1 MQFTGRYEYNL
12 DDLVCPTKPFDNGSR
27 ITSSD
32 AQTLLKMSVSAG
44 PNSTRTSIY
53 SERTEMADNSFV
65 SKKISSLFA
74 SSTKSVDGSNPSE
87 NMIQPGFLTPTSAL
101 ASSASV
107 ETRILQFL
115 TINSLQKY
123 PSTQEPSKLRE
134 TLSLPLIPSAS
145 GVLLEGIITSNSATT
160 SSTNL
165 KDILLHSASIPKYR
179 SEPIKLSTPQQR
191 STATRLFLESKVTF
205 QSAEILATDPL
216 QIVPHSTHHQSGL
229 IPFSSQNLLQNT
241 TLSTKQPIITEY
253 PTKFI
258 SYTWHTSSN
267 IASQQNTVSLFRV
280 IAQKSWNLIEQSAN
294 LDSPTT
300 ITSVFE
306 SAAILKPVHSLTT
319 IIKTTTTTT
328 TTASTTTNF
337 LESTAILKSSMTKI
351 TSQEPRLTNNLPQRI
366 STEQT
371 SSHSVEQLSSLN
383 LPRTTTSI
391 YENAAILKS
400 SMKMIS
406 KQQLSM
412 TSTLPH
418 KDNKTLKQIQPTR
431 TTQRSLATS
440 HSNNSKG
447 NAFLVSVCSSLGTE
461 ICAP

>member
-1 MQFTGRYEYNL
+1 
-12 DDLVCPTKPFDNGSR
+12 
-27 ITSSD
+27 
-32 AQTLLKMSVSAG
+32 MSVSAG

-65 SKKISSLFA
+65 SKKNSSLFA

-115 TINSLQKY
+115 TISSLQKL
-123 PSTQEPSKLRE
+123 PGTQEPSKLRE

-145 GVLLEGIITSNSATT
+145 GVLLQGIITLNSATT

-179 SEPIKLSTPQQR
+179 SEPIELSTPQQT

-205 QSAEILATDPL
+205 QSAEILATGPL

-229 IPFSSQNLLQNT
+229 IPL
-241 TLSTKQPIITEY
+241 
-253 PTKFI
+253 
-258 SYTWHTSSN
+258 
-267 IASQQNTVSLFRV
+267 
-280 IAQKSWNLIEQSAN
+280 
-294 LDSPTT
+294 
-300 ITSVFE
+300 
-306 SAAILKPVHSLTT
+306 
-319 IIKTTTTTT
+319 
-328 TTASTTTNF
+328 
-337 LESTAILKSSMTKI
+337 
-351 TSQEPRLTNNLPQRI
+351 LPQRI